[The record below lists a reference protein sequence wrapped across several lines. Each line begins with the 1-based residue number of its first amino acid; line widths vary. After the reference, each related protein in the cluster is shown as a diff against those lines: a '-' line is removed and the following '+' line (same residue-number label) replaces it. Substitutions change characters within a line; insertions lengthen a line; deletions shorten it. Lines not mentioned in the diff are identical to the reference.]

1 MSHDLQLQSIALPDV
16 ATLQA
21 ATAATVGLGDAA
33 ATAADDSDWCV
44 GSAIALLCACVCAC
58 VCVPACAI
66 CPNLTCRTLQV

>member
-21 ATAATVGLGDAA
+21 ATAAMVGLGDTTAA
-33 ATAADDSDWCV
+33 AADDSDWCV
-44 GSAIALLCACVCAC
+44 GSAIALLCAC